1 MIAVLLKMILC
12 GILAHVI
19 VNVIKHVKFMNILD
33 IKNCSCEK
41 RLIDNI
47 SLACEDEILN
57 TTGASLDDKK
67 VNC

>member
-19 VNVIKHVKFMNILD
+19 VKLIKHVKFMNILD
-33 IKNCSCEK
+33 IKNWSCEK

-47 SLACEDEILN
+47 SLACEHEILN